1 MAGRRGRSK
10 TGSEDE
16 RMKREVRIGIFIG
29 IALLILATFIF
40 IVGDITVLF
49 RKPGYVLYSL
59 FDSTAGLEKR
69 AVVRLAGVKVGYVKD
84 IRLKESRAEV
94 VLVIDADVKIPRD
107 SKATV
112 ASLGLVGEKYVE
124 IFPGNERDFYQPEET
139 IGGLPSASLDQIGT
153 MLLSI
158 GGEVQELSKS
168 LKNILGEEESQA
180 NFRNALQNL
189 SSFTADL
196 KDFLGENRNSLD
208 QVIGNSSRAVQN
220 FDQGVKEVSDKLE
233 ELIFLLKDIA
243 EENREEIKI
252 NLKRIKE
259 LVQQTEKSLK
269 LLNDSLKKI
278 NKGEGTLGKLIHQP
292 DLYDKAEK
300 AVDETREI
308 LQPLSRLRYDV
319 GLRTDYYPESE
330 WLKGYLSLIL
340 WPDSTK
346 FFLAEIVRDPWQDK
360 FTYSAQAGV
369 RWGDFVPRAGIIE
382 SSFGAGVDYYL
393 AQDRLRLSLESFS
406 LNRRPRPHFRF
417 WTQYALYKYFYLVL
431 GVDDFTLA
439 STREVFFGLSFRFQ

>member
-1 MAGRRGRSK
+1 
-10 TGSEDE
+10 
-16 RMKREVRIGIFIG
+16 MKREIKIGIFIA

-40 IVGDITVLF
+40 IVGDIKVLF
-49 RKPGYVLYSL
+49 RKPGYVLFSV

-69 AVVRLAGVKVGYVKD
+69 AVVRLAGVKVGYVRD

-94 VLVIDADVKIPRD
+94 VMIIDADMKIPHG

-124 IFPGNERDFYQPEET
+124 IFPGKERVFYKPEET

-158 GGEVQELSKS
+158 GSEIQELSQS
-168 LKNILGEEESQA
+168 LKEILGEEESQT
-180 NFRNALQNL
+180 NFRNTLQNL

-196 KDFLGENRNSLD
+196 KEFLGENRNSLD
-208 QVIGNSSRAVQN
+208 QVIGNSSKAVQG
-220 FDQGVKEVSDKLE
+220 FDQSIKEISDNIE

-259 LVQQTEKSLK
+259 LVQQTEKSLE
-269 LLNDSLKKI
+269 LLNESLKKI

-292 DLYDKAEK
+292 DLYHKAEQV
-300 AVDETREI
+300 VDETREI
-308 LQPLSRLRYDV
+308 LQPLSALEYGV
-319 GLRTDYYPESE
+319 GLRADYYPKSE
-330 WLKGYLSLIL
+330 WMKGYLSLIL
-340 WPDSTK
+340 WPSSKK
-346 FFLAEIVRDPWQDK
+346 FFLAEIIHDPWQDK
-360 FTYSAQAGV
+360 FTYSAQAGF
-369 RWGDFVPRAGIIE
+369 RWGDFASRAGIIE

-393 AQDRLRLSLESFS
+393 AQDRLRLSLESFN
-406 LNRRPRPHFRF
+406 LNRRPRPHFRL

-431 GVDDFTLA
+431 GIDDFTLD
-439 STREVFFGLSFRFQ
+439 SEREIFFGLSFRFK